1 MVLQYLRNI
10 AKSANQIELEENIAI
25 LKGSQIWKASVQLQK
40 YFSEFWGLHLQV
52 QPLNADP
59 TIKKSDCGNCL
70 QPKVSRCLHMYF
82 LWRQHLSPNK
92 SENDKDSD
100 SD

>member
-10 AKSANQIELEENIAI
+10 AKSANQIELEENIAM

-52 QPLNADP
+52 
-59 TIKKSDCGNCL
+59 L
-70 QPKVSRCLHMYF
+70 QFELGTGHY
-82 LWRQHLSPNK
+82 LWWQNFC
-92 SENDKDSD
+92 
-100 SD
+100 